1 MRFHFEDWF
10 SHFIACF
17 VTFLLLA
24 QHCVICWNLIMT
36 RRRQLCGWYSIES
49 SLYMS
54 IWFVKYNIREE
65 ILVTENGTRNYVIF
79 NASFLTIYKT
89 VPHWLYIILQTHLLV
104 QSLWFRNYAPIHD
117 VIRLWLAF
125 TLLSIHV
132 DMHSWASI
140 HQAVRRLTARSCQV
154 SKPRDPGLNFPN
166 SYEIRQALGQHRCR
180 DACQICSH
188 LA

>member
-89 VPHWLYIILQTHLLV
+89 VPHWLYIILQTHTHTALELMV
-104 QSLWFRNYAPIHD
+104 SKLRPNSWRNSLMIGFYPAVNSCRHA
-117 VIRLWLAF
+117 
-125 TLLSIHV
+125 LLSLYSPSGKTSYRKIL
-132 DMHSWASI
+132 SGLKA
-140 HQAVRRLTARSCQV
+140 TRSRFKLSQ
-154 SKPRDPGLNFPN
+154 
-166 SYEIRQALGQHRCR
+166 
-180 DACQICSH
+180 
-188 LA
+188 